1 MASPTSRRFAPRL
14 GYSLLALAGLALFV
28 SLGRWQLDRAEEKRG
43 LVAAFQRGGDRLQ
56 ELPTGLSPVER
67 YQRLRARGRF
77 DPTRQFLLDNM
88 TLDGKVGFRVLT
100 PLLLEDGRVLVVD
113 RGFVPGSGDRSRL
126 PDVTVQDS
134 PRELTGRAD
143 TLPRPGIELTAPPAT
158 GWPRI
163 VSFPRIEEIGEALG
177 QAVFPQVLLLDADQP
192 DGYLREWAPPTMGPD
207 RHVGYAVQWFGFA
220 VVTCILWVLLSFR
233 TEESSK

>member
-1 MASPTSRRFAPRL
+1 VTRLSSRRFAPRL
-14 GYSLLALAGLALFV
+14 GYSLLALAGLAFFL
-28 SLGRWQLDRAEEKRG
+28 SLGCWQLDRAEEKRS
-43 LVAAFQRGGDRLQ
+43 LVAAFEQGGARLQ
-56 ELPTGLSPVER
+56 ELPGGLSPVER

-88 TLDGKVGFRVLT
+88 TFDGQAGFRVLT
-100 PLLLEDGRVLVVD
+100 PLRLEDGRVLLVD

-126 PDVTVQDS
+126 PDVAVQDL
-134 PRELTGRAD
+134 PREVVGRAD

-163 VSFPRIEEIGEALG
+163 VSFPRIEEIGAALG
-177 QAVFPQVLLLDADQP
+177 EPVFPQVLLLDADQP
-192 DGYLREWAPPTMGPD
+192 DGYGREWAPATMGPD

-220 VVTCILWVLLSFR
+220 LVTCIIWVLLSFR
-233 TEESSK
+233 IEESPE